1 MTFRKKT
8 TIFSCFCTRFF
19 AGAVILF
26 SKEILPIFNK
36 GLEHYRNRRWEEG
49 IQCFEQVLAKKD
61 DGPSLTYFERCITF
75 QAQPPP
81 DDWDGVLGMTTK

>member
-1 MTFRKKT
+1 M
-8 TIFSCFCTRFF
+8 
-19 AGAVILF
+19 F